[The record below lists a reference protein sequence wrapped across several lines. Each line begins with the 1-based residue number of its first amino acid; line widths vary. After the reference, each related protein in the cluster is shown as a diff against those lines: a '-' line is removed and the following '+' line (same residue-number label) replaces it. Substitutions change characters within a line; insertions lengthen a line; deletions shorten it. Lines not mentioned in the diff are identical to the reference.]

1 MMRAVTTFLLLV
13 FVAEAQLPSRQ
24 IGHHDSLIGVRQRIP
39 DLFIKGHVRDN
50 FVIKPQTQHHD
61 ALTGHVSSIP
71 DPFVKGH
78 VRDNFV
84 LKPQT
89 QHHDALTGHVSSIPE
104 PFIKGH
110 ISDAPPSFLD
120 YSLKKPMV
128 ADIPSMIQESAF
140 YKVSGDQCS
149 QYTLKRQWTLYA
161 TTIGGFKVGTCWE
174 HGYNVNE
181 GSKEIRMPLIGK
193 ANVRFFKEPKKETP
207 RTEVFTQTSPDG
219 ISAIAQWSYLCSGIS
234 ALISL
239 VGISGAIFAMLRV
252 RRGTFMTGK
261 ESLLA

>member
-1 MMRAVTTFLLLV
+1 MHAVTTFLLLA

-24 IGHHDSLIGVRQRIP
+24 IGHHDSIIGVRQRIP

-50 FVIKPQTQHHD
+50 FVIRPHEGPHHD

-89 QHHDALTGHVSSIPE
+89 QHHDALTGHVVSIPGL
-104 PFIKGH
+104 FVKGH
-110 ISDAPPSFLD
+110 TYDAPPSFSD
-120 YSLKKPMV
+120 YSFKKPMV
-128 ADIPSMIQESAF
+128 ADIPSRIQESVF

-149 QYTLKRQWTLYA
+149 QYTLKSQWTLYA
-161 TTIGGFKVGTCWE
+161 TTLGGLKGGTCWE

-181 GSKEIRMPLIGK
+181 GSKEISMPLIGK
-193 ANVRFFKEPKKETP
+193 TNVRFFKEPQEDTP
-207 RTEVFTQTSPDG
+207 P
-219 ISAIAQWSYLCSGIS
+219 ISALAQWSYLCSGIS
-234 ALISL
+234 ALIIF
-239 VGISGAIFAMLRV
+239 VGMSGALFAMHRV
-252 RRGTFMTGK
+252 RRGTFTKGK
-261 ESLLA
+261 ESLLEV